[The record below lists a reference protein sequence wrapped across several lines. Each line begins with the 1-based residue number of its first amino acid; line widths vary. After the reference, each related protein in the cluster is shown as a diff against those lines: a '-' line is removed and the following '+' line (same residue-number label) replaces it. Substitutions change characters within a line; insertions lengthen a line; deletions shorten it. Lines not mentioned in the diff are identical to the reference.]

1 MKLMRRAFFQRLSL
15 RMAALGL
22 LGKTGKLYFLAHAQ
36 ENVGATADGC
46 KFFNVGQAR
55 ALEAIIDQII
65 PPDDFPGGKDAGVLY
80 FIDNALTGW
89 SSEDRWDYVAGLEGV
104 DESSQI
110 MFGNRFSDLNSDQQ
124 INVLEALERG
134 EARGEIWRRF
144 QVSEGQEGESSSQRF
159 FSLVVRQTMQGYYAD
174 PKYGGNKDG
183 KSWNMIGYVGA
194 PRH

>member
-1 MKLMRRAFFQRLSL
+1 MKLIRRDFFLRLFL
-15 RMAALGL
+15 RMAGLGL

-36 ENVGATADGC
+36 ENVGEPADGC

-55 ALEAIIDQII
+55 GLEAIIDQII

-80 FIDNALTGW
+80 FIDNALAGW
-89 SSEDRWDYVAGLEGV
+89 QRGDRWDYVAGLEGV

-110 MFGNRFSDLNSDQQ
+110 MFGNKFSDLNSDQQ
-124 INVLEALERG
+124 IKVLEALERG

-159 FSLVVRQTMQGYYAD
+159 FSLVVRHTMQGYYAD
-174 PKYGGNKDG
+174 PKYGANKDS
-183 KSWNMIGYVGA
+183 KSWTMIGYVGA
-194 PRH
+194 PRR